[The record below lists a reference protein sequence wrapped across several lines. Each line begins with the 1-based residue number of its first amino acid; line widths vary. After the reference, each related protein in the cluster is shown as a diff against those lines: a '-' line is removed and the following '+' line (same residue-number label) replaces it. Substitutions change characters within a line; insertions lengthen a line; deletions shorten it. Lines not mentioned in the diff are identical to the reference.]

1 MKNIFRIGF
10 LREYLFGKLPYLGP
24 AESFLLRVF
33 MIPVLFLVRAEG
45 LGHIRGREG
54 PLIFAFN
61 HNNSLESLLVPA
73 FLIYYGEGRKI
84 SFVIDWMFGKIPF
97 AGRLV
102 DLVEPMYVY
111 HKKSKSRFIEV
122 RRPGAVPAGD
132 TVSRSCE
139 KLREGKRVGIFPEG
153 KRNRDPFRLLPAKTG
168 IGHIALRSGVPVVPV
183 GIDYPQRRQ
192 KARIPVFGKIV
203 LAIGRPLSFD
213 DLSGEYLCAGEKG
226 AVKVVSRRVER
237 HMLAWRATQRVMRAL
252 SSLCGK
258 RYVAPEPPVFHRK
271 ASSINNQT
279 FREEPCPV

>member
-1 MKNIFRIGF
+1 MKNISRTGF
-10 LREYLFGKLPYLGP
+10 LREHLFGKLPLLGP
-24 AESFLLRVF
+24 AESLLLRVF
-33 MIPVLFLVRAEG
+33 MIPVLLLVRAEG
-45 LGHIRGREG
+45 LGHIRGRKD

-73 FLIYYGEGRKI
+73 FLIYHGEGRKI

-111 HKKSKSRFIEV
+111 HKRSTSAFIEV
-122 RRPGAVPAGD
+122 SRPDAVPAGD
-132 TVSRSCE
+132 TISRSCE

-153 KRNRDPFRLLPAKTG
+153 RRNRDPFRLLPAKTG
-168 IGHIALRSGVPVVPV
+168 VGHIALRSGVPVVPV

-203 LAIGRPLSFD
+203 LSIGRPLSFD
-213 DLSGEYLCAGEKG
+213 DLAEEYLRAGEKDAPEG
-226 AVKVVSRRVER
+226 VSRRAER
-237 HMLAWRATQRVMRAL
+237 HVLAWRATQRVMRAL
-252 SSLCGK
+252 SPLCGK

-271 ASSINNQT
+271 TLSTNNQT
-279 FREEPCPV
+279 EEPCPG